1 MWVYLAG
8 ESVRC
13 TWQAGKCDTGQKRSA
28 LASKLLPGE
37 YHKLVTCV
45 NGGTSATLEPHAFQ
59 AGSEGERGWEREFL
73 KQILCRRQNAFYSQ
87 CWTGVWSEMFDQ
99 GWLAREQAG
108 GRWLVGWLVGWMDG
122 WLVVA

>member
-13 TWQAGKCDTGQKRSA
+13 TWQAGKCDTGQKA

-73 KQILCRRQNAFYSQ
+73 KQKFFVTEKMLFTHNVGLEF
-87 CWTGVWSEMFDQ
+87 GVRCSTRG
-99 GWLAREQAG
+99 GWQENRLGEDG
-108 GRWLVGWLVGWMDG
+108 WLVGWLVG
-122 WLVVA
+122 